1 MREVTGGSWYKQVIS
16 RYVKGETAHP
26 PSDLN
31 LSAGSTVE
39 DPHQPFLITL
49 EQYQDSTGT
58 DDKESFSLEPVVL
71 TTGLL
76 KAEFNSDHRS
86 RFIIGYIPSFFNKKS
101 SADQT
106 RRAGTKSGFGSS
118 VRDHHKCLSILLEP
132 IVNAQ
137 TENPLLDVLLG
148 DQIKRVRVFLV
159 MGAVLGDGKSNEM
172 VCGRVASFS
181 GTLRL
186 SRATF
191 TPSRVASDTR
201 HLFHWIKTR
210 VIERVTRAA
219 MFDPSSKDRSEWN
232 KHLHCLP
239 TVQIRNKHLSSAK
252 RRSRIST
259 EILKKALG
267 SHAVNNAFFAVD
279 FASEYGI
286 FGHTMADQCIC

>member
-1 MREVTGGSWYKQVIS
+1 MREVTDGSWYKQVIS
-16 RYVKGETAHP
+16 RYIKGETAHP

-31 LSAGSTVE
+31 LSAGPTVE

-49 EQYQDSTGT
+49 EQYQDSTGI

-71 TTGLL
+71 TTILL

-86 RFIIGYIPSFFNKKS
+86 RFIIDYIPSFFNKKS

-106 RRAGTKSGFGSS
+106 RRAGAKSGFGSS
-118 VRDHHKCLSILLEP
+118 VCDYHKCLSILLEP
-132 IVNAQ
+132 MVNAQ
-137 TENPLLDVLLG
+137 TEHPLLGVLLG
-148 DQIKRVRVFLV
+148 NQIKRVRAILV
-159 MGAVLGDGKSNEM
+159 MGAVLGDGKSKEM
-172 VCGRVASFS
+172 VCGRAVSSS

-191 TPSRVASDTR
+191 TPSRVASDTC

-232 KHLHCLP
+232 KHLHDLR
-239 TVQIRNKHLSSAK
+239 TDQIRNKHLSSANED
-252 RRSRIST
+252 RVSPLRS
-259 EILKKALG
+259 
-267 SHAVNNAFFAVD
+267 
-279 FASEYGI
+279 
-286 FGHTMADQCIC
+286 